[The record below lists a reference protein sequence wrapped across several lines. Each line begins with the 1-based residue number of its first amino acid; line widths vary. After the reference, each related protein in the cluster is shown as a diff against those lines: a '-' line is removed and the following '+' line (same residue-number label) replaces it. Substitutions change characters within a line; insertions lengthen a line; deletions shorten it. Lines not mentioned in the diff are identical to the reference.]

1 MHVRTGRSSLARRIS
16 RGSDSVS
23 AVPSAASPL
32 PATIVVPTRDRPDYL
47 GVALASLA
55 PQAAA
60 AGAELLVV
68 LDGPDAASAAV
79 ARRHAA
85 RVVELP
91 APRGL
96 NAARNAGLDA
106 AHGELI
112 AFVDDDVRAPASWL
126 PALLAAV
133 AATPARDVFTGPIR
147 AVLEGGGPRACGR
160 DAAPITAFDA
170 GPADTDVPLAWGA
183 NLAIRRAAFETVG
196 RFDETIHN
204 GGDEEEWQERH
215 RGTGGRVRYVAAA
228 GLDHRRS
235 AADAT
240 LRRLARAS
248 FHRGRAGRR
257 NDVRK
262 GVAPSLA
269 AELRTFA
276 GCCWHTL
283 RRACAQ
289 GIVMAA
295 HSAGRIRE
303 TLRPTAATPVA
314 SGAAPSD
321 RGTAPSG
328 GGAAAS
334 AGSAAPSGRSTA
346 PSAAR

>member
-1 MHVRTGRSSLARRIS
+1 MHA
-16 RGSDSVS
+16 
-23 AVPSAASPL
+23 L
-32 PATIVVPTRDRPDYL
+32 PATIVVPTRDRPGYL
-47 GVALASLA
+47 DVALRSLA

-68 LDGPDAASAAV
+68 LDGPDDESAATA
-79 ARRHAA
+79 ARHGA
-85 RVVELP
+85 RVVALP
-91 APRGL
+91 APTGL

-106 AHGELI
+106 ARGDLVVY
-112 AFVDDDVRAPASWL
+112 VDDDVSAPASWL

-133 AATPARDVFTGPIR
+133 AATPERDVFTGPIR

-160 DAAPITAFDA
+160 DAPPITAFDA

-204 GGDEEEWQERH
+204 GGDEEEWQERLH
-215 RGTGGRVRYVAAA
+215 GAGGQVRYVAAA
-228 GLDHRRS
+228 GLDHRRA

-240 LRRLARAS
+240 LRKLARAS

-262 GVAPSLA
+262 DVAPSLA
-269 AELRTFA
+269 AELRALA

-283 RRACAQ
+283 RRRCAQ

-295 HSAGRIRE
+295 HSTGRIRE
-303 TLRPTAATPVA
+303 AL
-314 SGAAPSD
+314 
-321 RGTAPSG
+321 
-328 GGAAAS
+328 
-334 AGSAAPSGRSTA
+334 
-346 PSAAR
+346 AR